1 MSQTKNTTTRFPELT
16 ANEVERYAPYHTFP
30 EFKIGFDDY
39 VAHRAAS
46 TVEIMIADSPDGAR
60 LWVHA
65 DGELMVR
72 IYRIG
77 RIVIDDR
84 RTG

>member
-1 MSQTKNTTTRFPELT
+1 MTLQNTILRFLRRFYKNESAHVGYPGELT
-16 ANEVERYAPYHTFP
+16 HA
-30 EFKIGFDDY
+30 D
-39 VAHRAAS
+39 
-46 TVEIMIADSPDGAR
+46 TVEVTISDNADGAR

-65 DGELMVR
+65 DGKLIAR

-84 RTG
+84 RTKDGGAK

>member
-1 MSQTKNTTTRFPELT
+1 MMPIHTSPDLT
-16 ANEVERYAPYHTFP
+16 
-30 EFKIGFDDY
+30 
-39 VAHRAAS
+39 AAS
-46 TVEIMIADSPDGAR
+46 TVEIMIADSHDGAR

-65 DGELMVR
+65 DGVLVAR
-72 IYRIG
+72 IYNIG

>member
-1 MSQTKNTTTRFPELT
+1 MTYPGELT
-16 ANEVERYAPYHTFP
+16 HADFVEVTISDNA
-30 EFKIGFDDY
+30 
-39 VAHRAAS
+39 
-46 TVEIMIADSPDGAR
+46 DGAR

-65 DGELMVR
+65 DGKLIAR

-84 RTG
+84 RTNPSTSAQDDGDGGGHT

>member
-1 MSQTKNTTTRFPELT
+1 MTYPGDLT
-16 ANEVERYAPYHTFP
+16 QA
-30 EFKIGFDDY
+30 G
-39 VAHRAAS
+39 
-46 TVEIMIADSPDGAR
+46 TVEVTIDDTADGAQ

-65 DGELMVR
+65 DGELIAR

-84 RTG
+84 RGKRDGDGEGRT